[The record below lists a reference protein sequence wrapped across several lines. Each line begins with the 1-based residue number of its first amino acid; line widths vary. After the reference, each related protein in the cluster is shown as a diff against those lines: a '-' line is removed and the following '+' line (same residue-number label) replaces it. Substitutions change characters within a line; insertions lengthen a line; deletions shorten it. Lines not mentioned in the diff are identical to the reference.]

1 MMQLTLLLPPPSAGT
16 PAARVA
22 EGRARHA
29 RLPHDERML
38 IIDEGDDAER
48 RAILR
53 TCGADPGN
61 SICWSWTL
69 TAMRAMTARR
79 ALARR
84 RRI

>member
-1 MMQLTLLLPPPSAGT
+1 MMQLTLFRPPP
-16 PAARVA
+16 PRVPP
-22 EGRARHA
+22 RAPPPPR

-61 SICWSWTL
+61 SICWRWTL

-79 ALARR
+79 VLARR